1 MNILL
6 FSQFA
11 EGFNDEFRRRI
22 AEAAPGCVLDYYDDN
37 SWSEEEY
44 HSKLENADII
54 IGHYNPGD
62 TKYMKNIK
70 FIQMDIEGVDFFI
83 HQPGLPADAVMCN
96 AGGAYGNVVAEHA
109 VSLVYALCRDIQYYS
124 EYRLSHR
131 WHRIIPD
138 KSVEGSNVLILGAG
152 EIGTSA
158 ARLLRP
164 LAAKITGA
172 RRTVREKPEI
182 YDDMITLAEV
192 DSVLPETDILI
203 CALPAT
209 PLTVGFLTKE
219 KLELLPE
226 DAVVVNVGRG
236 SLIPTDDLIAVL
248 NEGKIR
254 GAGIDVMEVEPL
266 PEDHPLWNCPRLI
279 ITPHA
284 AGNCMSQ
291 DSPTNR
297 RIFELTYENVS
308 AFLEG
313 RPLKAVVSRETG
325 YRA

>member
-6 FSQFA
+6 FSQFE
-11 EGFNDEFRRRI
+11 EGFNDEFRRRF
-22 AEAAPGCVLDYYDDN
+22 AEVTPGCVLDYYDS

-54 IGHYNPGD
+54 IGHYNPED
-62 TKYMKNIK
+62 TKYMKNVK

-83 HQPGLPADAVMCN
+83 HRPELPADTIMCN

-109 VSLVYALCRDIQYYS
+109 VALVYALCRDLQYYS
-124 EYRLSHR
+124 EFRLAHR

-138 KSVEGSNVLILGAG
+138 KSVEGSTVLILGAG
-152 EIGTSA
+152 EIGTAA

-164 LAAKITGA
+164 LAAKIIGA
-172 RRTVREKPEI
+172 RRTVREKPEV
-182 YDDMITLAEV
+182 YDEMITLAEV
-192 DSVLPETDILI
+192 DSVLPEADIVI

-209 PLTVGFLTKE
+209 ALTAGFLSRE
-219 KLELLPE
+219 KLELLPD

-236 SLIPTDDLIAVL
+236 SLIPTDDLISVL
-248 NEGKIR
+248 NEGRIR
-254 GAGIDVMEVEPL
+254 GVGIDVMEVEPL
-266 PEDHPLWNCPRLI
+266 PEAHPLWNCPRLI

-325 YRA
+325 YRI